1 MTALKIAKA
10 YSQQDRND
18 SASPGSSCDET
29 NPLLA
34 LVDAASTLLELSPS
48 PSTTVTIPPFFRPC
62 TPEESITS
70 PHSQSQVPTN
80 TPTPAR
86 HSPMPTIISATSIV
100 ENTKHTFAES
110 LMDMLLDKQYDGI
123 VTFLPDDQQFGII
136 HARRFSEEI
145 MPKVFGIRT
154 FSSFVRK
161 LNRWGFE
168 RVMEKKTH
176 DVDVFRHD
184 LFMKDNWT
192 ACSKIKCVGRL
203 AKSTQERRQ
212 VSAPVYHNTQQHHHH
227 QQQQQQQQQELN
239 TLMQTQLLRRVS
251 IQTPSF
257 FSQFQPSL
265 QDVTSK
271 VVDAA
276 LETLRRDEQV
286 LTAMPP
292 PAMDLRGLLAR
303 QQQMHAMQQSHKV
316 MQLSMHGLSPRSSL
330 CLSLTNSQF

>member
-18 SASPGSSCDET
+18 ISAQGSSCDES

-34 LVDAASTLLELSPS
+34 LVDAASTLMELSPTS
-48 PSTTVTIPPFFRPC
+48 STSTTIPPFYRPC
-62 TPEESITS
+62 TPEGSVSS
-70 PHSQSQVPTN
+70 PHSRTLVPTN
-80 TPTPAR
+80 TPTAGR
-86 HSPMPTIISATSIV
+86 HSPTPTIISVTSIA

-136 HARRFSEEI
+136 HARKFSEQI
-145 MPKVFGIRT
+145 MPNVFGIRT

-184 LFMKDNWT
+184 LFIKGNWA

-212 VSAPVYHNTQQHHHH
+212 VSVPVCHNTQQ
-227 QQQQQQQQQELN
+227 QELHA
-239 TLMQTQLLRRVS
+239 LMQTQLMRRVS
-251 IQTPSF
+251 IQIPQF

-276 LETLRRDEQV
+276 LETLRRDEHV
-286 LTAMPP
+286 LTSMPP

-303 QQQMHAMQQSHKV
+303 QQQMHVMQQSHKA